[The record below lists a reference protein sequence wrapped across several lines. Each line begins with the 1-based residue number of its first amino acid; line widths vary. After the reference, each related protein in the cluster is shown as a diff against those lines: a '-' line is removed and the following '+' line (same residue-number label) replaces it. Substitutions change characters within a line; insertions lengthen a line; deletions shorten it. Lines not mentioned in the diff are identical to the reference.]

1 MINID
6 KVRTTVNGLW
16 RKNQIGNYMDTTMFN
31 NLAEKSQ
38 LEYFNKRKNVYDAN
52 KSVSADLESLKSVS
66 QLSVPSDGFVVLPID
81 WWITDSIT
89 SKYFFMLRGVQTSK
103 DVTIEGLNEMEH
115 KGLSSSQIEV
125 APKNLQ
131 MINFKYLRYP
141 ILPLW
146 GFTLQ
151 NNREIY
157 DSATSINFEIPE
169 DGFDELIQ
177 IFLNEASISTRD
189 GELANLN
196 N

>member
-103 DVTIEGLNEMEH
+103 DVTIEGLNENQFDVRIAGEAFYPD
-115 KGLSSSQIEV
+115 KEFPIYTIAGSQIEV

-146 GFTLQ
+146 GF
-151 NNREIY
+151 
-157 DSATSINFEIPE
+157 
-169 DGFDELIQ
+169 DELIQ